1 MDRIRRVGRLD
12 TLVDDAHKWR
22 AIDIVLAVL
31 AAAIVAYGVLVLDW
45 SVFVVIALF
54 WLENVIIGVFNV
66 AKMLICGARSGYAA
80 SMIAA
85 LALSA
90 FFTVHYGMFTAVHGV
105 FVVGLFG
112 EAELG
117 RSVNGL
123 FAPLSHMIGYLLADR
138 DGWLAAVLI
147 TVLQGAAFFR
157 WLGTANNHVATLP
170 ALMFAPYGRIVIL
183 HITIIVSGVLV
194 IALKAPVA
202 GALLLVALKLVFDLN
217 AVKIGPSAPNLAKFN
232 RMFTPVRDDAR
243 RP

>member
-1 MDRIRRVGRLD
+1 M
-12 TLVDDAHKWR
+12 DDANKWR

-31 AAAIVAYGVLVLDW
+31 AAVIVAYGVLVLDW

-54 WLENVIIGVFNV
+54 WLENVIIGVLNV
-66 AKMLICGARSGYAA
+66 AKMWVTGARSGYTA

-90 FFTVHYGMFTAVHGV
+90 FFIVHYGMFTAAHGI

-112 EAELG
+112 EPELG
-117 RSVNGL
+117 RAANG
-123 FAPLSHMIGYLLADR
+123 FFEPLSRMIGYLLADR

-157 WLGTANNHVATLP
+157 WLGTPGNHVATLP

-183 HITIIVSGVLV
+183 HVTIIVSGILVL
-194 IALKAPVA
+194 ALKAPVA
-202 GALLLVALKLVFDLN
+202 GALLLVTLKLVFDLMPLK
-217 AVKIGPSAPNLAKFN
+217 VGPSASKLAKFD
-232 RMFTPVRDDAR
+232 RMLSPAQDDAR

>member
-1 MDRIRRVGRLD
+1 MGRLGA
-12 TLVDDAHKWR
+12 LVDAAIKWR
-22 AIDIVLAVL
+22 AIDSVLAIL
-31 AAAIVAYGVLVLDW
+31 AAVLVAYGVLVLQW

-54 WLENVIIGVFNV
+54 WFENVIIGIFNV
-66 AKMLICGARSGYAA
+66 AKMLISGARSGYTA

-90 FFTVHYGMFTAVHGV
+90 FFIVHYGMFTAVHGV

-123 FAPLSHMIGYLLADR
+123 FAPLLRMIGYLLTDR

-147 TVLQGAAFFR
+147 TVLQGAAFVR
-157 WLGTANNHVATLP
+157 WLGTAGNQAAALP
-170 ALMFAPYGRIVIL
+170 TLMFAPYGRIVIL
-183 HITIIVSGVLV
+183 HITIIISGVLV
-194 IALKAPVA
+194 LALKAPVA
-202 GALLLVALKLVFDLN
+202 GALLLVTLKLVFDLK
-217 AVKIGPSAPNLAKFN
+217 AVRIGPSASKLAKFD
-232 RMFTPVRDDAR
+232 RMFTPAQGDAR

>member
-1 MDRIRRVGRLD
+1 M
-12 TLVDDAHKWR
+12 DDANKWR
-22 AIDIVLAVL
+22 TIDIVLAVL
-31 AAAIVAYGVLVLDW
+31 AAVIVAYGVLVLQW

-54 WLENVIIGVFNV
+54 WFENVVIGIFNV
-66 AKMLICGARSGYAA
+66 AKMLITGARSGYTA

-105 FVVGLFG
+105 FIVGLFG
-112 EAELG
+112 EPELG

-123 FAPLSHMIGYLLADR
+123 FAPLSRMIGYLLADR

-147 TVLQGAAFFR
+147 TVLQGAAFAR
-157 WLGTANNHVATLP
+157 WLGTAGNQIVALP
-170 ALMFAPYGRIVIL
+170 SLMFAPYGRIVIL

-194 IALKAPVA
+194 LALKAPVA
-202 GALLLVALKLVFDLN
+202 GALLLVTLKLLFDLKP
-217 AVKIGPSAPNLAKFN
+217 VKIGPSAPKLAKFD
-232 RMFTPVRDDAR
+232 RMFTPAQDDAR

>member
-1 MDRIRRVGRLD
+1 ME
-12 TLVDDAHKWR
+12 AANKWR
-22 AIDIVLAVL
+22 AIDIVLATL
-31 AAAIVAYGVLVLDW
+31 AAVIVAYGVLVLNW

-54 WLENVIIGVFNV
+54 WFENVIIGIFNV
-66 AKMLICGARSGYAA
+66 AKMLISGARSGYTA

-90 FFTVHYGMFTAVHGV
+90 FFIVHYGMFTAVHGV

-123 FAPLSHMIGYLLADR
+123 FAPLVRMIGYLLTDR

-147 TVLQGAAFFR
+147 TVLHGAAFFR
-157 WLGTANNHVATLP
+157 WLGTAGSQVAALP

-194 IALKAPVA
+194 LALKAPVA
-202 GALLLVALKLVFDLN
+202 GALLLVALKLVFDLTP
-217 AVKIGPSAPNLAKFN
+217 VKIGPSAPKLAKFD
-232 RMFTPVRDDAR
+232 RMFTPAQDDAR